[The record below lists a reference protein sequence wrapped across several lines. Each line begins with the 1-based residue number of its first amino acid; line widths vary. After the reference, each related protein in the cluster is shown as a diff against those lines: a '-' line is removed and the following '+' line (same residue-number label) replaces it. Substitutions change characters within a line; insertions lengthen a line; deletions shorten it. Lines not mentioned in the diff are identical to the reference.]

1 MLFTHVLSKCPLCQ
15 YSLAGLPPRHQCPEC
30 GFAYDDRMSIRRL
43 DLKRG
48 LVVTGIIVAVYL
60 LQIGFMALGRG
71 IAFVPAITYFA
82 LAFFLVY
89 GMYLYRNRRRNKII
103 TWPDGFQF
111 IKKGVPSPVYP
122 WNEIKSL
129 RKSVIDGWV
138 FLSLHD
144 GTEQRLF
151 SPTFFGTHKRAA
163 RFVKEINELREEY
176 VRRGQ

>member
-1 MLFTHVLSKCPLCQ
+1 
-15 YSLAGLPPRHQCPEC
+15 
-30 GFAYDDRMSIRRL
+30 MSIQTL
-43 DLKRG
+43 NLKRN
-48 LVVTGIIVAVYL
+48 LIVIWSIFAGYL
-60 LQIGFMALGRG
+60 FLFGFLAYRGG
-71 IAFVPAITYFA
+71 IASVPAITYFA